1 MRQLLIPRG
10 FAHGYMTLEENT
22 EFQYKVDAPYAPEYE
37 RGIYYADPDLN
48 ISWPAE
54 NPVLSEKDKHLP
66 LFREFD
72 NPFVFLNG

>member
-1 MRQLLIPRG
+1 
-10 FAHGYMTLEENT
+10 MTLEENT

-37 RGIYYADPDLN
+37 RCIYYADPDLN

-54 NPVLSEKDKHLP
+54 SPVLLEKDKYFS

-72 NPFVFLNG
+72 NSTF